1 MNKKYRQGKIL
12 KLIQTRSIHS
22 QGDLARALRAMGI
35 KVTQVTVSRDIREL
49 GLIKTQRGYART
61 AEPAAARTAPAAA
74 DLQAVA
80 REFLKDVRV
89 AQNLVVLRTPPGRA
103 NAMAAALDEAEWQG
117 VVGTLAGDDT
127 VLVVASNA
135 VIAGSLLR
143 RLLEML

>member
-22 QGDLARALRAMGI
+22 QGDLAGALRAMGI

-49 GLIKTQRGYART
+49 GLIKTQRGYTRT
-61 AEPAAARTAPAAA
+61 AAHAAARMAPVAA
-74 DLQAVA
+74 DLKAVA

-89 AQNLVVLRTPPGRA
+89 AQNLVVLQTPPGRA
-103 NAMAAALDEAEWQG
+103 NAVAAALDEAEWQG

-135 VIAGSLLR
+135 AAAGSLRR